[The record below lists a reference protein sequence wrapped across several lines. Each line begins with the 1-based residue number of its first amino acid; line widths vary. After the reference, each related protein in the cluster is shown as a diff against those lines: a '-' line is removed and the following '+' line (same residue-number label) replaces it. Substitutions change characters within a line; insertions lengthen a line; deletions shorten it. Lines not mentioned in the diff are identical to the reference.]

1 MMPWTISTDGFPL
14 KNEIW
19 SGSCLEGE
27 SGVTLTSVWSLSSPF
42 ASSVDFRS
50 SLPSSA
56 PDRKTQSVNSSGVK
70 RVSDQGESLHCCAAD
85 LRWAGRS
92 RSPCRSWRGCPGA
105 GGEWPIAPAPFYHPA
120 SFWRRP
126 ALSLSSRP
134 LTSLK
139 LWDTG
144 DVSGDTRPQHKGLKE
159 ILEASSELKHTVCE
173 WMLSAH
179 GQHKTRW
186 SWYFSI
192 IMFLCFLCYISA
204 QVHDSTATDTLNY
217 SHYPVYDYTFFLNFF
232 SSSCLF

>member
-1 MMPWTISTDGFPL
+1 MRSDLVAVWRESLESHSRLSDLCLLRLHHQWTSDLLYRPRLLIEKHSPL
-14 KNEIW
+14 
-19 SGSCLEGE
+19 
-27 SGVTLTSVWSLSSPF
+27 T
-42 ASSVDFRS
+42 
-50 SLPSSA
+50 
-56 PDRKTQSVNSSGVK
+56 SGVK

-92 RSPCRSWRGCPGA
+92 RSPCHSWRGCPGA

-120 SFWRRP
+120 SLWRRP

-139 LWDTG
+139 LWDAG

-186 SWYFSI
+186 SRYFSI
-192 IMFLCFLCYISA
+192 TMFLWFLCSISA
-204 QVHDSTATDTLNY
+204 QVHDSTDTLNY
-217 SHYPVYDYTFFLNFF
+217 SHYPVYDYTFFSHLF